1 MGSRTI
7 MDTGDEN
14 GTNEL
19 TMASV
24 LSGASMVMEA
34 KT

>member
-7 MDTGDEN
+7 IDTGDEN

-19 TMASV
+19 TMAKV
-24 LSGASMVMEA
+24 LSGASMLIDA
-34 KT
+34 NT